1 MTDAFIAII
10 VAGLLAIS
18 SVLALRLPQGLAPA
32 DVAAFLTACTGM
44 RARRWQRPFVVRA
57 LVLETVATSEGV
69 VHHLAVP
76 AGFAEIVLGA
86 LRATVPGAAA
96 GRIEAMTRL
105 PLTLAAEVGQSG
117 WRKPLV
123 TGQATRIST
132 ALLATLQPL
141 HNGERIV
148 VQWVLAP
155 TGPLSVPV
163 VASGRTSKG
172 SPTLARVLRRLF
184 TTPPVDAATAQQI
197 RAKQAAPLLSLI
209 HI

>member
-1 MTDAFIAII
+1 MTDALIGII

-18 SVLALRLPQGLAPA
+18 SVLALRDVSRRRWQRSLVTYALRLPQGLAPA

-76 AGFAEIVLGA
+76 AGFSEIVLGA
-86 LRATVPGAAA
+86 LRGA
-96 GRIEAMTRL
+96 
-105 PLTLAAEVGQSG
+105 
-117 WRKPLV
+117 
-123 TGQATRIST
+123 
-132 ALLATLQPL
+132 
-141 HNGERIV
+141 ERIV

-172 SPTLARVLRRLF
+172 SPTLARARALRAR
-184 TTPPVDAATAQQI
+184 VIAA
-197 RAKQAAPLLSLI
+197 L
-209 HI
+209 H